1 MLTPA
6 ELVWLI
12 AAVAKGDEAAFERL
26 YAATRAKLF
35 GVVLRILRR
44 QDLAEEVIQEAY
56 VKIWNSAGQ
65 FNPGLSSPIT
75 WMASIARNRA
85 IDVVRKRSEV
95 SIEEEPA
102 AMEVAAD
109 SPDPLARREMTEEL
123 KRLLECVGRL
133 EPDRQ
138 KLVLLAYYNG
148 WSREQLAAKF
158 ETPVNTVKTWLR
170 RSMMDIRECLGALEV
185 MAYSEDH
192 IALAAEYALG
202 TLDADERAQVETM
215 MSVDKDFTAMVAG
228 MGAQARR
235 PEPDGRI
242 GRAAARSLGQDQ
254 SRDRPCPSRRRRWCF
269 REAPPPPVAAAVVAE
284 PAAAVDSSNVIGL
297 SGRAR
302 RWRNVATST
311 TAIAA
316 ALVAMIAVGVYQPDL
331 LPERLRPKP
340 RTQVVEVKTPAAPA
354 PPSPICRRAAEG
366 WRSRRRSFSRSMGR
380 PRISR
385 FARSAP
391 QPSPARV
398 SSCG

>member
-6 ELVWLI
+6 ELVWLM
-12 AAVAKGDEAAFERL
+12 AAIAKGDEAAFERL
-26 YAATRAKLF
+26 YVATRAKLF

-65 FNPGLSSPIT
+65 FNPGLASPIT

-109 SPDPLARREMTEEL
+109 APDPLARREMTEEL

-138 KLVLLAYYNG
+138 RLVLLAYYNG

-170 RSMMDIRECLGALEV
+170 RSMMDIPGVPWTGV

-202 TLDADERAQVETM
+202 TLDADERRW
-215 MSVDKDFTAMVAG
+215 S
-228 MGAQARR
+228 R
-235 PEPDGRI
+235 P
-242 GRAAARSLGQDQ
+242 
-254 SRDRPCPSRRRRWCF
+254 
-269 REAPPPPVAAAVVAE
+269 
-284 PAAAVDSSNVIGL
+284 
-297 SGRAR
+297 
-302 RWRNVATST
+302 
-311 TAIAA
+311 
-316 ALVAMIAVGVYQPDL
+316 
-331 LPERLRPKP
+331 
-340 RTQVVEVKTPAAPA
+340 
-354 PPSPICRRAAEG
+354 
-366 WRSRRRSFSRSMGR
+366 
-380 PRISR
+380 
-385 FARSAP
+385 
-391 QPSPARV
+391 
-398 SSCG
+398 

>member
-26 YAATRAKLF
+26 YVATRAKLY

-44 QDLAEEVIQEAY
+44 QALAEEVIQDTY

-65 FNPGLSSPIT
+65 FNPVLASPIT

-85 IDVVRKRSEV
+85 IDLVRKRSEL

-158 ETPVNTVKTWLR
+158 AAPVNTVKTWLR
-170 RSMMDIRECLGALEV
+170 RSMMDIRECLGLER
-185 MAYSEDH
+185 MEYSEDQ

-202 TLDADERAQVETM
+202 TLDADERAQVEAM
-215 MSVDKDFTAMVAG
+215 MSADAEYTAVVQAWEFRLGVLNQMVGSVEPPMDVWERIRTAIG
-228 MGAQARR
+228 PTGQQQAPPVL
-235 PEPDGRI
+235 PEP
-242 GRAAARSLGQDQ
+242 
-254 SRDRPCPSRRRRWCF
+254 P
-269 REAPPPPVAAAVVAE
+269 
-284 PAAAVDSSNVIGL
+284 
-297 SGRAR
+297 
-302 RWRNVATST
+302 
-311 TAIAA
+311 
-316 ALVAMIAVGVYQPDL
+316 IAVL
-331 LPERLRPKP
+331 
-340 RTQVVEVKTPAAPA
+340 
-354 PPSPICRRAAEG
+354 I
-366 WRSRRRSFSRSMGR
+366 RSHTSIGGSG
-380 PRISR
+380 
-385 FARSAP
+385 
-391 QPSPARV
+391 
-398 SSCG
+398 